1 MKTANVE
8 ATFLSEL
15 QFMVQLVINAV
26 VGDTILVLLMLATL
40 IL

>member
-15 QFMVQLVINAV
+15 LFMVSGVTKAV
-26 VGDTILVLLMLATL
+26 VGDTIIVLLMLATL